1 MMGRMIALWLGMMLC
16 MMKVSAQL
24 HIVSRVVD
32 VKTGEPL
39 PFASIY
45 INGDRNTIS
54 NEEGEFVID
63 ADSTDVLRITY
74 VGYRKMMVSANEV
87 GDRICLSTEGYA
99 LGEVEV
105 FGADYIITKVMKR
118 IKKEYKEHK
127 WEEANFFYRQT
138 SRAGL
143 TSTSFLEAFFVARP
157 AIQLR
162 KLSFAKGRFVTV
174 AGALTVNPINY
185 FTFAEVP
192 ISSVPIVSLSDELV
206 PLDDNYQNY
215 YHAEC
220 QTITDGERR
229 VFVVSF
235 VPKKSARKA
244 IEARVY
250 VDGKTFQ
257 LLKYEGKGL
266 KDAVRNEYQGGAHIV
281 PIDYSFVVNCQLDHG
296 FTEVQSVHFNVH
308 YTDKGK
314 YFETTGILYNVA
326 ERYVEGKHKM
336 KFYDNLIEVIKQQDY
351 DSEFWRKNEIV
362 KRTPMEEEAINLFE
376 RDNLFGIY

>member
-1 MMGRMIALWLGMMLC
+1 MIGRMIAICLGMMLC
-16 MMKVSAQL
+16 TMKVSAQL

-45 INGDRNTIS
+45 INGDRNTIT
-54 NEEGEFVID
+54 NEDGEFVID
-63 ADSTDVLRITY
+63 ADSTDVLRVTY
-74 VGYRKMMVSANEV
+74 VGYRKMMVPAKEV
-87 GDRICLSTEGYA
+87 GEMICLSTEGYA

-138 SRAGL
+138 SRTGL

-192 ISSVPIVSLSDELV
+192 ISSVPIVTLSDDLV
-206 PLDDNYQNY
+206 PLNDNYQNY

-220 QTITDGERR
+220 QTITDGERK

-235 VPKKSARKA
+235 VPKKSERKA

-257 LLKYEGKGL
+257 LLKYEGRGL
-266 KDAVRNEYQGGAHIV
+266 KDAVRNEYQGGFHIV

-308 YTDKGK
+308 YADGGK

-351 DSEFWRKNEIV
+351 DSEFWQKNEIV